1 VLGEADVEKIINH
14 FGPPAHKVSL
24 ENIIPLIRETEAVQS
39 LLSRLRSGER
49 DVSLSGVAGS
59 LASYLTAAVKEAFPQ
74 EPLLLVAPDEESG
87 QNTKEDLEGLLG
99 RGSVF
104 WFPESDA
111 LEGQRW
117 PTDEVAGD
125 RLAALAGLASG
136 ETGCVVVT
144 TQAAMLQPTAGR
156 EWLQASIT
164 TLKAGETL
172 DLEELVER
180 LVASGYEHLSLVS
193 DLGEVS
199 VRGGIVD
206 AFPHGKENP
215 VRIEFLG
222 DEVVSLREFDPIT
235 QRSVASLAEVTLLPR
250 WEAPSEET
258 LLGHLPSGAI
268 VWLDERQ
275 GAGGRNEGPAPP
287 GPEYGTK
294 QVIRLTGLGDVEIR
308 DAISFGSRRQEQL
321 DGALN
326 LLRRELAALD
336 EENYRAFILCENE
349 GQRERLEEILQGV
362 ERAGTVEPDVS
373 PPGPHASL
381 LVGTLTQGFI
391 FPQARVAAFTD
402 HEIFGR
408 QRFRRRYRRFARGTP
423 IRDYLSL
430 TPGDYVVHIRFGI
443 GRYQGLTRLAVDGKE
458 RDCLQVVYRDGDKL
472 YVPLEEMKQVERYL
486 AKEGHVPVLSK
497 LGGTAWEQVKS
508 RARKAVQAMAK
519 ELLALYASRQ
529 AMQGFK
535 YSSDTPWQKALESSF
550 PYEETEDQLESTGA
564 IKADMESERPMD
576 RLLCGDVGFGKT
588 EVAIRAAFKAV
599 MDGKQVAILVPT
611 TVLAE
616 QHFHT
621 FRERFKEFPVRVE
634 MLSRFREPRAQ
645 KQVAKAL
652 EAGQVDVVI
661 GTHRLLS
668 RDIRF
673 KDLGLLVVDEEQRF
687 GVLHKERLKGLTLK
701 EGNWSAGTPVD
712 VLTMTATPIPRTL
725 NFSLAG
731 ARDLSII
738 EDPPRDRL
746 SVVTRVA
753 PWDERLIVEAVLK
766 EADRGGQVFFLHNRV
781 ESIEAMRAYL
791 ARILPGIRIAVAHGQ
806 MEERTLEKTMLDFVN
821 RRHDLLLAT
830 TIIESG
836 LDMPNVNTMVVN
848 RADKFGLAQ
857 LYQLRGRVGRS
868 SRRAYCYLLIPAGGK
883 VTAEAR
889 KRLAVIEELS
899 ELGSGFRLALRDLE
913 FRGAG
918 NLLGAQQHGH
928 MLAVGFD
935 LYCKLLEE
943 TVRETKGLPPR
954 EEALEPAVQ
963 VDWDAFLAEDYVPDS
978 EERVALYRRLAAMRS
993 LAELDELRAELVDRF
1008 GPVPEAGVSLLS
1020 IVELRLLGQAA
1031 GVEKISLRGNGLS
1044 LIFRDGLTR
1053 DQAKLIVERVKQP
1066 LEFVSTAK
1074 ESGVRVKLASGR
1086 EAEGA
1091 KEILTF
1097 LSHP

>member
-1 VLGEADVEKIINH
+1 
-14 FGPPAHKVSL
+14 
-24 ENIIPLIRETEAVQS
+24 
-39 LLSRLRSGER
+39 
-49 DVSLSGVAGS
+49 
-59 LASYLTAAVKEAFPQ
+59 LAQ
-74 EPLLLVAPDEESG
+74 E
-87 QNTKEDLEGLLG
+87 
-99 RGSVF
+99 
-104 WFPESDA
+104 
-111 LEGQRW
+111 
-117 PTDEVAGD
+117 
-125 RLAALAGLASG
+125 
-136 ETGCVVVT
+136 
-144 TQAAMLQPTAGR
+144 
-156 EWLQASIT
+156 
-164 TLKAGETL
+164 
-172 DLEELVER
+172 
-180 LVASGYEHLSLVS
+180 GY
-193 DLGEVS
+193 
-199 VRGGIVD
+199 
-206 AFPHGKENP
+206 
-215 VRIEFLG
+215 
-222 DEVVSLREFDPIT
+222 
-235 QRSVASLAEVTLLPR
+235 
-250 WEAPSEET
+250 
-258 LLGHLPSGAI
+258 
-268 VWLDERQ
+268 
-275 GAGGRNEGPAPP
+275 RN
-287 GPEYGTK
+287 
-294 QVIRLTGLGDVEIR
+294 
-308 DAISFGSRRQEQL
+308 
-321 DGALN
+321 
-326 LLRRELAALD
+326 
-336 EENYRAFILCENE
+336 FILCDNE
-349 GQRERLEEILQGV
+349 GQRERLSEILKP
-362 ERAGTVEPDVS
+362 ERGKEEPSGAVRPLPLTS
-373 PPGPHASL
+373 YSLSL
-381 LVGTLTQGFI
+381 LVGSLSRGFI
-391 FPQARVAAFTD
+391 FPQARVAVFTD
-402 HEIFGR
+402 HEVFGR

-430 TPGDYVVHIRFGI
+430 TPGDCVVHIRFGI
-443 GRYQGLTRLAVDGKE
+443 GRYQGLARLTVDGRE

-486 AKEGHVPVLSK
+486 AKEGHVPVLSR
-497 LGGTAWEQVKS
+497 LGGTGWEQVKS
-508 RARKAVQAMAK
+508 RARKAVQAMAR

-535 YSSDTPWQKALESSF
+535 YSSDTPWQKALEASF

-616 QHFHT
+616 QHYGT
-621 FRERFKEFPVRVE
+621 FKERFKEFPVRVE
-634 MLSRFREPRAQ
+634 MLSRFREPGAQ

-652 EAGQVDVVI
+652 GAGQVDVVI

-687 GVLHKERLKGLTLK
+687 GVLAKERLKGLTLK

-725 NFSLAG
+725 HFSLAG

-806 MEERTLEKTMLDFVN
+806 MEERALEKTMSDFVN

-836 LDMPNVNTMVVN
+836 LDMPNVNTMIVN

-868 SRRAYCYLLIPAGGK
+868 SRRAYCYLLIPASGK

-913 FRGAG
+913 IRGAG

-935 LYCKLLEE
+935 LYCRLLEE

-963 VDWDAFLAEDYVPDS
+963 VDWDAYLAEDYVPDS

-993 LAELDELRAELVDRF
+993 LAELDELRAELSDRF

-1020 IVELRLLGQAA
+1020 IVELRLRGQAA
-1031 GVEKISLRGNGLS
+1031 GLEKISLRGSLLS

-1053 DQAKLIVERVKQP
+1053 DMTRLIVERVKLP

-1074 ESGVRVKLASGR
+1074 ESGVRVKLPSGQ
-1086 EAEGA
+1086 EAKGV
-1091 KEILTF
+1091 KEVLEAI
-1097 LSHP
+1097 SKS

>member
-1 VLGEADVEKIINH
+1 
-14 FGPPAHKVSL
+14 VSL
-24 ENIIPLIRETEAVQS
+24 ESIFPLIRETEAVRS
-39 LLSRLRSGER
+39 LLSRIRSGER
-49 DVSLSGVAGS
+49 EVSLSGVAGS
-59 LASYLTAAVKEAFPQ
+59 LGALLAAAVRESFP
-74 EPLLLVAPDEESG
+74 ERPLLFLSPDEESG
-87 QNTKEDLEGLLG
+87 QNVKEDLEGLLG

-144 TQAAMLQPTAGR
+144 TPAAMLQPTAGR

-164 TLKAGETL
+164 TLKAGETPGPL

-180 LVASGYEHLSLVS
+180 LVASGYERLPLVS
-193 DLGEVS
+193 DLGELS

-206 AFPHGKENP
+206 AFPHGRENP

-222 DEVVSLREFDPIT
+222 DEIVSLREFDPIT
-235 QRSVASLAEVTLLPR
+235 QRSVTSLDEVTLLPR
-250 WEAPSEET
+250 WETSSKAT
-258 LLGHLPSGAI
+258 LLDHLPSETVVFQDFRQEEAEETVSKLETRQI
-268 VWLDERQ
+268 V
-275 GAGGRNEGPAPP
+275 
-287 GPEYGTK
+287 
-294 QVIRLTGLGDVEIR
+294 RLVRLGDSAVIIPNQKLKIKNC
-308 DAISFGSRRQEQL
+308 ISFGSRRQEQL
-321 DGALN
+321 GGALN
-326 LLRRELAALD
+326 LLRRELAALGGED
-336 EENYRAFILCENE
+336 YRAFILCENE
-349 GQRERLEEILQGV
+349 GQRERLEEILQTV
-362 ERAGTVEPDVS
+362 ETAGTVEPAVS
-373 PPGPHASL
+373 PHASL
-381 LVGTLTQGFI
+381 LVGTLAQGFV
-391 FPQARVAAFTD
+391 FPQARVAVFTD
-402 HEIFGR
+402 HEVFGR

-430 TPGDYVVHIRFGI
+430 TPGDCVVHIRFGI
-443 GRYQGLTRLAVDGKE
+443 GRYQGLTRLAVDGKD

-486 AKEGHVPVLSK
+486 AKEGHVPVLSR
-497 LGGTAWEQVKS
+497 LGGTGWEQIKS
-508 RARKAVQAMAK
+508 RARKAVQAMAR

-535 YSSDTPWQKALESSF
+535 YSSDTPWQKALEASF

-634 MLSRFREPRAQ
+634 MLSRFREPGAQ

-652 EAGQVDVVI
+652 GAGQVDVVI

-687 GVLHKERLKGLTLK
+687 GVLHKERLKGLTQN

-725 NFSLAG
+725 HFSLAG

-806 MEERTLEKTMLDFVN
+806 MEERTLEKTMSDFVN

-883 VTAEAR
+883 VTTEAR

-913 FRGAG
+913 IRGAG

-943 TVRETKGLPPR
+943 TVRETKGLPDR
-954 EEALEPAVQ
+954 EEALEPVVQ
-963 VDWDAFLAEDYVPDS
+963 VDWDAYLAEDYVPDS

-993 LAELDELRAELVDRF
+993 LAELGELRAELVDRF

-1031 GVEKISLRGNGLS
+1031 GLEKISLRGSVLS

-1053 DQAKLIVERVKQP
+1053 DMTKLIVERVKQP
-1066 LEFVSTAK
+1066 LEFVSTRK
-1074 ESGVRVKLASGR
+1074 ESGVRVKLTVGR

-1091 KEILTF
+1091 KEVLEAIAG
-1097 LSHP
+1097 

>member
-1 VLGEADVEKIINH
+1 MSFESISH
-14 FGPPAHKVSL
+14 
-24 ENIIPLIRETEAVQS
+24 LIRETEVVQT
-39 LLSRLRSGER
+39 LLSRLHAGER

-59 LASYLTAAVKEAFPQ
+59 LGALLAASVRESFP
-74 EPLLLVAPDEESG
+74 ERPLLFLSPDEESG
-87 QNTKEDLEGLLG
+87 QNAKEDLEGLLG

-136 ETGCVVVT
+136 ETACVVVT
-144 TQAAMLQPTAGR
+144 TQVAMREPTAGR

-164 TLKAGETL
+164 TLKAGETPGPL

-180 LVASGYEHLSLVS
+180 LVASGYERLPLVS

-206 AFPHGKENP
+206 VFPHGRENP

-222 DEVVSLREFDPIT
+222 NEVVSLREFDPIT
-235 QRSVASLAEVTLLPR
+235 QRSVTSLEEVTLLPR

-258 LLGHLPSGAI
+258 LLDHLSSETI

-275 GAGGRNEGPAPP
+275 GAGGKHKGPE
-287 GPEYGTK
+287 PEYGTK
-294 QVIRLTGLGDVEIR
+294 QVIRLTGPGDVQIR
-308 DAISFGSRRQEQL
+308 DAISFGSRSQEQL
-321 DGALN
+321 GGALN
-326 LLRRELAALD
+326 LLRRELTALD
-336 EENYRAFILCENE
+336 EENYCAFILCENE

-362 ERAGTVEPDVS
+362 ERAGTVEPAVS
-373 PPGPHASL
+373 PPGPYASL

-391 FPQARVAAFTD
+391 FPQARVAVFTD
-402 HEIFGR
+402 HEVFGR

-430 TPGDYVVHIRFGI
+430 TPGDCVVHIRFGI

-497 LGGTAWEQVKS
+497 LGGTGWEQVKS

-535 YSSDTPWQKALESSF
+535 YSSDTPWQKALEASF
-550 PYEETEDQLESTGA
+550 PYEETEDQLESTDA

-599 MDGKQVAILVPT
+599 MNGKQVAILVPT

-616 QHFHT
+616 QHYGT
-621 FRERFKEFPVRVE
+621 FKERFKEFPVRVE
-634 MLSRFREPRAQ
+634 MLSRFREPKAQ

-725 NFSLAG
+725 HFSLAG

-781 ESIEAMRAYL
+781 ESIEGMRAYL

-806 MEERTLEKTMLDFVN
+806 MEERALEKTMLDFVN

-963 VDWDAFLAEDYVPDS
+963 VDWDAYLAEDYVPDS

-993 LAELDELRAELVDRF
+993 LAELDELRAELADRF

-1031 GVEKISLRGNGLS
+1031 GLEKISLRGNGLS

-1053 DQAKLIVERVKQP
+1053 DITKLIVERVKLP

-1074 ESGVRVKLASGR
+1074 ESGVRVKLTSGC

-1097 LSHP
+1097 LNRP

>member
-1 VLGEADVEKIINH
+1 V
-14 FGPPAHKVSL
+14 F
-24 ENIIPLIRETEAVQS
+24 
-39 LLSRLRSGER
+39 
-49 DVSLSGVAGS
+49 LSGVAGS
-59 LASYLTAAVKEAFPQ
+59 LGVLLAAAVKETFP
-74 EPLLLVAPDEESG
+74 ERTLLFLSPDEESG
-87 QNTKEDLEGLLG
+87 QNAKEDLEGLLG

-144 TQAAMLQPTAGR
+144 TQATMLQPTAGR
-156 EWLQASIT
+156 EWIQASIT

-180 LVASGYEHLSLVS
+180 LVASGYERLPLVN
-193 DLGEVS
+193 DLGELS

-206 AFPHGKENP
+206 VFPHGRENP

-222 DEVVSLREFDPIT
+222 NEMVSLREFDPIT
-235 QRSVASLAEVTLLPR
+235 QRSVTSLEEVTLLPR
-250 WEAPSEET
+250 WETSSGGRGAT
-258 LLGHLPSGAI
+258 LLSHLPSGAI
-268 VWLDERQ
+268 VLLDERQ
-275 GAGGRNEGPAPP
+275 GKNEGPDPP

-308 DAISFGSRRQEQL
+308 NAISFGSRRQEQL
-321 DGALN
+321 GGALN

-336 EENYRAFILCENE
+336 EEDYRAFILCENE

-362 ERAGTVEPDVS
+362 ERAGTVEPAVS
-373 PPGPHASL
+373 PPGLPGPHASL

-391 FPQARVAAFTD
+391 FPQARVAVFTD
-402 HEIFGR
+402 HEVFGR

-430 TPGDYVVHIRFGI
+430 TPGDCVVHIRFGI

-497 LGGTAWEQVKS
+497 LGGTGWEQVKS

-535 YSSDTPWQKALESSF
+535 YSSDTPWQKALEASF

-564 IKADMESERPMD
+564 IKADMESGKPMD

-616 QHFHT
+616 QHYGT
-621 FRERFKEFPVRVE
+621 FKERFKEFPVRVE

-668 RDIRF
+668 RDVRF

-687 GVLHKERLKGLTLK
+687 GVLHKERLKGLTQN

-725 NFSLAG
+725 HFSLAG

-766 EADRGGQVFFLHNRV
+766 EVDRGGQVFFLHNRV

-806 MEERTLEKTMLDFVN
+806 MEERTLEKTMSDFVN

-963 VDWDAFLAEDYVPDS
+963 VDWDAYLAEDYVPDS

-1031 GVEKISLRGNGLS
+1031 GLEKISLRGNGLS

-1053 DQAKLIVERVKQP
+1053 HMTKLIVERVKLP

-1074 ESGVRVKLASGR
+1074 ESGVRVKLPSGR
-1086 EAEGA
+1086 EAEEA

>member
-1 VLGEADVEKIINH
+1 
-14 FGPPAHKVSL
+14 VSL
-24 ENIIPLIRETEAVQS
+24 ESIFPLIRETEAVRS
-39 LLSRLRSGER
+39 LLARLRSGER
-49 DVSLSGVAGS
+49 EVSLSGVAGS
-59 LASYLTAAVKEAFPQ
+59 LGALLAAAVRESFP
-74 EPLLLVAPDEESG
+74 ERPLLFLSPDEEAG
-87 QNTKEDLEGLLG
+87 QNAKEDLEGLLG
-99 RGSVF
+99 RGPGGSVF

-144 TQAAMLQPTAGR
+144 TQAAIREPTADRNG
-156 EWLQASIT
+156 LQASIT
-164 TLKAGETL
+164 TLKAGETPGPL

-180 LVASGYEHLSLVS
+180 LVASGYERLPLVS

-206 AFPHGKENP
+206 VFPHGKENP

-235 QRSVASLAEVTLLPR
+235 QRSVTSLEEVTLLPR
-250 WEAPSEET
+250 WETAAGATLSDHLPLETIVFQDFRQEEAEET
-258 LLGHLPSGAI
+258 VSKLETRQI
-268 VWLDERQ
+268 V
-275 GAGGRNEGPAPP
+275 
-287 GPEYGTK
+287 
-294 QVIRLTGLGDVEIR
+294 RLVRLGDSAVIIPNPKSKIKNC
-308 DAISFGSRRQEQL
+308 ISFGSRSQEQL
-321 DGALN
+321 GGALN

-362 ERAGTVEPDVS
+362 ETVGTVEPDVS
-373 PPGPHASL
+373 PPGPPASL
-381 LVGTLTQGFI
+381 LVGTLTQGFV
-391 FPQARVAAFTD
+391 FPLAHLAVFTD
-402 HEIFGR
+402 HEVFGR

-497 LGGTAWEQVKS
+497 LGGTGWEQVKS

-535 YSSDTPWQKALESSF
+535 YSSDTPWQKALEASF

-616 QHFHT
+616 QHYGT
-621 FRERFKEFPVRVE
+621 FKERFKEFPVRVE

-725 NFSLAG
+725 HFSLAG

-806 MEERTLEKTMLDFVN
+806 MEERTLEKTMSDFVN

-913 FRGAG
+913 IRGAG

-963 VDWDAFLAEDYVPDS
+963 VDWDAYLAEDYVPDS

-993 LAELDELRAELVDRF
+993 LAELDELRAELADRF

-1053 DQAKLIVERVKQP
+1053 DMTKLIVERVKQP

-1074 ESGVRVKLASGR
+1074 ESGVRVKLTSGC
-1086 EAEGA
+1086 EAERT
-1091 KEILTF
+1091 KEVLKAI
-1097 LSHP
+1097 SKS

>member
-1 VLGEADVEKIINH
+1 
-14 FGPPAHKVSL
+14 VSL
-24 ENIIPLIRETEAVQS
+24 ESIFPLIRETEAVRS

-49 DVSLSGVAGS
+49 EVSLSGVAGS
-59 LASYLTAAVKEAFPQ
+59 LGALLTAAVRESFP
-74 EPLLLVAPDEESG
+74 ERPLLFLSPDEESG
-87 QNTKEDLEGLLG
+87 QNVKEDLEGLLG
-99 RGSVF
+99 RGPGGSVF

-144 TQAAMLQPTAGR
+144 TPGAMLQPTAGR

-164 TLKAGETL
+164 TLKAGETM

-180 LVASGYEHLSLVS
+180 LVASGYERLPLVA
-193 DLGEVS
+193 DLGELS

-206 AFPHGKENP
+206 VFPHGRENP

-222 DEVVSLREFDPIT
+222 DEIVSLREFDPIT
-235 QRSVASLAEVTLLPR
+235 QRSVTSLGEVTLLPR
-250 WEAPSEET
+250 WETPSTATLLDHLPLETIVFQDFRQEEAEET
-258 LLGHLPSGAI
+258 GSKLETRQIVRLVRPGDSAAI
-268 VWLDERQ
+268 IQ
-275 GAGGRNEGPAPP
+275 NP
-287 GPEYGTK
+287 K
-294 QVIRLTGLGDVEIR
+294 SKIQNF
-308 DAISFGSRRQEQL
+308 ISFGSRSQEQL
-321 DGALN
+321 GGALN

-336 EENYRAFILCENE
+336 GEDYRAFILCENE

-362 ERAGTVEPDVS
+362 GSEEPVETVVR
-373 PPGPHASL
+373 PHVSL
-381 LVGTLTQGFI
+381 LVGSLSQGFI
-391 FPQARVAAFTD
+391 FPQARVAVFTD
-402 HEIFGR
+402 HEVFGR
-408 QRFRRRYRRFARGTP
+408 QRFRRSYRRFARGTP

-430 TPGDYVVHIRFGI
+430 TPGDCVVHIRFGI
-443 GRYQGLTRLAVDGKE
+443 GRYQGLTRLAVDDRE

-497 LGGTAWEQVKS
+497 LGGTGWEQVKS
-508 RARKAVQAMAK
+508 RARKAVQAMAR

-535 YSSDTPWQKALESSF
+535 YSSDTPWQKALEASF

-634 MLSRFREPRAQ
+634 MLSRFREPGAQ

-652 EAGQVDVVI
+652 GAGQVDVVI

-687 GVLHKERLKGLTLK
+687 GVLAKERLKGLTQN

-725 NFSLAG
+725 HFSLAG

-806 MEERTLEKTMLDFVN
+806 MEERTLEKTMSDFVN

-954 EEALEPAVQ
+954 EEALETAVQ
-963 VDWDAFLAEDYVPDS
+963 VDWDAYLAEDYVPDS

-1020 IVELRLLGQAA
+1020 IVELRLLGQVA
-1031 GVEKISLRGNGLS
+1031 GLEKISLRGNGLS

-1053 DQAKLIVERVKQP
+1053 DMTKLIVERVKLP

-1074 ESGVRVKLASGR
+1074 ESGVRVKLPSGQ
-1086 EAEGA
+1086 EAKGV
-1091 KEILTF
+1091 KEVLEAI
-1097 LSHP
+1097 SRS